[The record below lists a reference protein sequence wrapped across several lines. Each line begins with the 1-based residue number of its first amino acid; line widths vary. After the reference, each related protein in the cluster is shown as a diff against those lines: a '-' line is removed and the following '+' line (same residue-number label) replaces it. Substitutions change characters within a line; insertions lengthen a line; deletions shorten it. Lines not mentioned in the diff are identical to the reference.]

1 MKRRKAVVGIS
12 LVCLFIAAIAIPAS
26 FGIGIGLRID
36 PPEIT
41 VKPGTLI
48 TYDITLSSHDSD
60 CYDVTVIPCT
70 CNINW
75 FEWTEKKQVCVQAGG
90 KMQMLLNVTP
100 SQKGNFEF
108 KVKAVSIRNPRKRA
122 EYTAKIQTTP
132 YWSDLPDFIITKI
145 WQDGSRIHY
154 ELMNVGFADAP
165 AGSTTDLYINGVY
178 RSEDYVNTPLA
189 PDGRI
194 QRSFNNFWA
203 PYPFPGYTVKVCA
216 NYDEAIEESRY
227 NNNCLDWFNQPFS
240 VVTDTTGPTTPV
252 QGVGEDGIV
261 FTSNPGVG
269 VGDPSTYKS
278 DVAEGVDGPTAYKS
292 GVAGGVNGAPT
303 CIALMPDLPEPQP
316 NGMVINWTACA
327 FDPEGDALLY
337 RFVLERPDLET
348 FEIVQD
354 WSLSNVWKWKTDEG
368 DISPY
373 NVIYADVRDGYHAN
387 DDADPDYDK
396 SARLLYWIK

>member
-1 MKRRKAVVGIS
+1 MKRRKVVVGIS

-26 FGIGIGLRID
+26 FGGGIGLRID
-36 PPEIT
+36 PPVIT

-60 CYDVTVIPCT
+60 CYDVTIIPCT

-75 FEWTEKKQVCVQAGG
+75 FEWTGKKQVCVPAGG
-90 KMQMLLNVTP
+90 KVQMLLNVAP
-100 SQKGNFEF
+100 SQTGNFEF
-108 KVKAVSIRNPRKRA
+108 KVKAVSIRDPRTRA
-122 EYTAKIQTTP
+122 EYTVKINSTP
-132 YWSDLPDFIITKI
+132 YISNLPDFIITKI
-145 WQDGSRIHY
+145 WQDGQRIHY

-165 AGSTTDLYINGVY
+165 AGSTTGLYINGVY
-178 RSEDYVNTPLA
+178 KSEDPVNTLLA
-189 PDGRI
+189 PNGRI
-194 QRSFNNFWA
+194 KRSFNNFWG

-227 NNNCLDWFNQPFS
+227 NNNRLEENWFNQPYL
-240 VVTDTTGPTTPV
+240 TDTTGPTTSV

-269 VGDPSTYKS
+269 GDGLYTSNPGVGGDGPSTYKS
-278 DVAEGVDGPTAYKS
+278 GV
-292 GVAGGVNGAPT
+292 GGINEAPT
-303 CIALMPDLPEPQP
+303 CIALMPDLPEPQS

-327 FDPEGDALLY
+327 FDPEGDTLLY
-337 RFVLERPDLET
+337 RFVLGRSDSEMEPL
-348 FEIVQD
+348 EIVQD
-354 WSLSNVWKWKTDEG
+354 WSPSNVWKWKTDEG

-387 DDADPDYDK
+387 DDTDPDYDE
-396 SARLLYWIK
+396 SAWLLYWIK